1 MGAIIGEPFSDEVR
15 KQIEMRQTR
24 LAGGVKGTGTEFQ
37 TGYKEAIKAYTNKSA
52 WCRLASSV
60 DLTRTGRSKSVY
72 QKLKSFIDDDTLENY
87 IKGDKLAK
95 NFILQGGSSFATIN
109 AADGGASV
117 KGPNYFGVNYPNNL
131 FKGSYGWGGT
141 GEKGFVPQPGITAAN
156 TTYYNNGAL
165 SKTTVNIRCYSR
177 LQLNLI
183 DILYLRPGYTVLF
196 EFGHSVYL
204 GSTSGKLLEADAQS
218 TPALRYL
225 FNPKRDGST
234 YGGFVMSKKIQE
246 WRENQDCN
254 YEGVYGKIIKYS
266 WTFNPD
272 GSYDITT
279 TITGMGTVIEGLKMN
294 VVGEEDAGDKSDT
307 KDNSGGVIT
316 QAKKSKLNEI
326 LYQLSKAYNKTDD
339 YSKTSR
345 SKCVAVGG
353 ISTKMCYCR
362 GNPKGDKIII
372 SDSII
377 HMSVSRGMGKD
388 NGATNFG
395 YATYMSLGALCM
407 YLEGKIGAYTK
418 IGDRRYPI
426 FSFDVRADRSN
437 PYSGTG
443 MNRDKNYFLTVPGQ
457 FSGNPLVALLPVQ
470 NISKAK
476 IKGVNLKKK
485 DGTKLN
491 EGWFNVDGLKKLH
504 TEYAKDKKFYE
515 DKFLGRIMKIPVCF
529 DHIINCMETCNKDSD
544 GSIHLIDFLQKIMD
558 GINEA
563 FGGINE
569 FRVLIDEDTGLVQIR
584 DEVPTTLA
592 EFRKKTHTTIQAY
605 GVKPQERGTFVKNI
619 SLNAELSDDFAAMVA
634 IGAQASGNQNNANAT
649 SFSTY
654 NYGLKDRVLTNKLDY
669 PTANSSKE
677 VESKVEQLNKLWNG
691 KIYKQNKGKG
701 WANWGTYNQL
711 YNLGAGSGAL
721 TRGYGFSKSAIES
734 ALAQNTE
741 WTKLI
746 LGICVEEK
754 NSLPPPFFIPFNLQ
768 LTLDGISN
776 IKLFQKFNISE
787 NVLPPSYLRGGVD
800 LIVKAVNH
808 SISPSGWE
816 TTLETLSVPSF
827 RLKSLD
833 NEEIEKTKPV
843 VNENKEEEDEE
854 IKKEVTKVKQS
865 KCKEGVKDNGMP
877 PHQTNNEGL
886 NKPYRNEEQAAYY
899 RKIVGDLFEQV
910 FKYRPPESGLCAAY
924 TYNFAYGFSKKIK
937 GIDPYPSDAETMWR
951 TYDLKKKGLRIKKY
965 PKFYALGNANN
976 NKRFWQRM
984 VDLGYEM
991 TLAGENITKKKVREY
1006 CKKGPWGHG
1015 DICVYYEK
1023 SVEQTKKNSH
1033 ALYGHVQFYVGTPKG
1048 NTAELIQDPVNG
1060 EAGKYGWTTSTKT
1073 NYNTYMCYGRRPGD
1087 CWDFWVFRAPKSKLD
1102 GVTL

>member
-1 MGAIIGEPFSDEVR
+1 MGAIIGEPFSREVR

-60 DLTRTGRSKSVY
+60 NLTRTGRSKSVY
-72 QKLKSFIDDDTLENY
+72 QKLRSFIDDDTLENY
-87 IKGDKLAK
+87 VKGDKLAK
-95 NFILQGGSSFATIN
+95 NFILQGGSSFASLTS
-109 AADGGASV
+109 DGAIGV
-117 KGPNYFGVNYPNNL
+117 KGPNYFGLNYPNNL

-141 GEKGFVPQPGITAAN
+141 AEKGFVPQPGITAAN

-165 SKTTVNIRCYSR
+165 SKTTINIRCYSR

-204 GSTSGKLLEADAQS
+204 GSDSGKLLEADAQS
-218 TPALRYL
+218 TPALKYL

-234 YGGFVMSKKIQE
+234 YGGFVMAKKIQE
-246 WRENQDCN
+246 WRDNQDCN

-294 VVGEEDAGDKSDT
+294 VVGEEDGGDKSSET
-307 KDNSGGVIT
+307 DNSGGIISKA
-316 QAKKSKLNEI
+316 QKSKLNEI
-326 LYQLSKAYNKTDD
+326 MYQLSKAYNKSADFD
-339 YSKTSR
+339 KTSR
-345 SKCVAVGG
+345 SKHVYLSG
-353 ISTKMCYCR
+353 IKTTGCYCR
-362 GNPKGDKIII
+362 GNPDGKVMTINDCAVHIA
-372 SDSII
+372 
-377 HMSVSRGMGKD
+377 VSRKMGKD
-388 NGATNFG
+388 NGASTFG

-418 IGDRRYPI
+418 IGKRRYPI
-426 FSFDVRADRSN
+426 FGFDVRADQSN
-437 PYSGTG
+437 PYKS
-443 MNRDKNYFLTVPGQ
+443 RRLAKDKNYFLTVPGQ
-457 FSGNPLVALLPVQ
+457 FSGNPLIALLPVQ
-470 NISKAK
+470 AISKAK
-476 IKGVNLKKK
+476 IKDINLK
-485 DGTKLN
+485 GTSDTWMN
-491 EGWFNVDGLKKLH
+491 TEGLKKFH
-504 TEYAKDKKFYE
+504 THYKQDKRFYE

-529 DHIINCMETCNKDSD
+529 DHIINCMETANKDSD
-544 GSIHLIDFLQKIMD
+544 GSVHLIDFLQKIMD

-605 GVKPQERGTFVKNI
+605 GVKPQERGSFVKNI
-619 SLNAELSDDFAAMVA
+619 SLNAELSDDFAAMIA

-654 NYGLKDRVLTNKLDY
+654 NYGLKDRVLVNKLDY
-669 PTANSSKE
+669 PTANKDKE
-677 VESKVEQLNKLWNG
+677 VDSKVEQLNKLWNE
-691 KIYKQNKGKG
+691 KIFKANEGKG
-701 WANWGTYNQL
+701 RANWGTYQQL
-711 YNLGAGSGAL
+711 YNLGKGTTAL
-721 TRGYGFSKSAIES
+721 ARGYGFTKSAIE
-734 ALAQNTE
+734 AATTQNTE
-741 WTKLI
+741 FTKLI
-746 LGICVEEK
+746 LGICVQEK

-800 LIVKAVNH
+800 LVVKAVNH
-808 SISPSGWE
+808 SISPSGWD

-827 RLKSLD
+827 RLRSLD
-833 NEEIEKTKPV
+833 NEEVEKTNPV
-843 VNENKEEEDEE
+843 VNNKKGEEKEFIPPE
-854 IKKEVTKVKQS
+854 EVTKVKIA
-865 KCKEGVKDNGMP
+865 KCDAGITDNGMP
-877 PHQTNNEGL
+877 PHQTNDEGL
-886 NKPYRNEEQAAYY
+886 DKPYKTPEQATFY
-899 RKIVGDLFEQV
+899 RKIAGDLFEQV
-910 FKYRPPESGLCAAY
+910 FKYRPPKSGLCAAY
-924 TYNFAYGFSKKIK
+924 SYNFAYGWSKKIN
-937 GIDPYPSDAETMWR
+937 GIDPYPSEGEKMWR
-951 TYDLKKKGLRIKKY
+951 TYDIEKNNRVKKY

-984 VDLGYEM
+984 VDLGYKM
-991 TLAGENITKKKVREY
+991 YLVGENIKKKTVISY
-1006 CKKGPWGHG
+1006 CKKGPWGLG

-1023 SVEQTKKNSH
+1023 TQPHDNPYNSH
-1033 ALYGHVQFYVGTPKG
+1033 SKYGHVQFYVGGKKAGPGKG
-1048 NTAELIQDPVNG
+1048 GNEVAENQIFDPVNG
-1060 EAGKYGWTTSTKT
+1060 
-1073 NYNTYMCYGRRPGD
+1073 
-1087 CWDFWVFRAPKSKLD
+1087 
-1102 GVTL
+1102 